1 MINLKIIKRKIK
13 NIIIFK
19 FLWANYK
26 SLKAFIIYFINKD
39 IFNKQFIP
47 DIYNNINIE
56 TSSRCNLGCKF
67 CAYPKRDLEAH
78 PYQIMSTEHF
88 EKIIKD
94 VKKIGYK
101 NIGLTPTTGDIF
113 MDKKIFEKISLIEK
127 YDFNG
132 FYFYTN
138 FIPISKEQIKKLIIS
153 PKLKF
158 LGISIYGHSLDTF
171 KKFANSNDVSF
182 KKLLENLNYLY
193 EQISKLKI
201 NFKLQI
207 GQRSSKDFFI
217 ENDND
222 ELSSILKKL
231 IEIKNTEYAFT
242 EDFNNW
248 GGIVNQSDV
257 NDLNIDLNTKYVKKY
272 GACALI
278 FSRMIIGANG
288 NVNACACRDAN
299 YTLSIGNVNENNLKN
314 IISYKNKKYL
324 DLITNQEENKFNE
337 VCKNC
342 DFYTSIYTKL
352 NENWF
357 EVKENKKLT
366 LEKFNKIMIE
376 RNF

>member
-1 MINLKIIKRKIK
+1 MNLNIVKRKIK
-13 NIIIFK
+13 NIQIFK
-19 FLWANYK
+19 FFWANYK
-26 SLKAFIIYFINKD
+26 SLKAFIVFFINKN
-39 IFNKQFIP
+39 ILNKQFIP

-67 CAYPKRDLEAH
+67 CAYPKRDLGAH
-78 PYQIMSTEHF
+78 PRQIMSTESF

-101 NIGLTPTTGDIF
+101 NIGLTPATGDIF

-138 FIPISKEQIKKLIIS
+138 FIPISIEQIKKLIIS

-171 KKFANSNDVSF
+171 KKFTNSNDVSF
-182 KKLLENLNYLY
+182 KKLIENLNYLY
-193 EQISKLKI
+193 ELLSVSKI
-201 NFKLQI
+201 DFKLQI
-207 GQRSSKDFFI
+207 GQRSSKNFFI
-217 ENDND
+217 EKDNN
-222 ELSSILKKL
+222 ELSLILKKL
-231 IEIKNTEYAFT
+231 IKIKNTEYAFT

-257 NDLNIDLNTKYVKKY
+257 KDLNIDLNTKYVKKY

-299 YTLSIGNVNENNLKN
+299 YTLSIGNVNENDLKN

-324 DLITNQEENKFNE
+324 DLITNQEQNKFND

-342 DFYTSIYTKL
+342 DFYTSIYTKF